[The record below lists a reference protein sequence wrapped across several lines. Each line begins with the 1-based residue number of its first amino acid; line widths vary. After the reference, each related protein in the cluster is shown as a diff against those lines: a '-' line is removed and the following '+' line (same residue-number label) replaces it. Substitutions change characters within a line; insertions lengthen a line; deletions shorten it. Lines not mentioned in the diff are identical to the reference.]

1 MTGKTVPPEL
11 RSRPQRAITASML
24 YSLVSCPHRVTMD
37 VYADPA
43 QRDPVNVFVEML
55 WERGSSV
62 ERERMAALDVPF
74 VDLQALTATEKTR
87 RTREAMAAG
96 APLIYGGRIEADDLL
111 GEPDLLRK
119 EGAGYVPGDIKSGAG
134 EEGGEDEGEDS
145 RLKKTYAVQLALY
158 MDILERSGLSAGR
171 RGFIWD
177 VHGAEVTYDMTVPR
191 PRMRREPASS
201 VTGIAAA

>member
-1 MTGKTVPPEL
+1 
-11 RSRPQRAITASML
+11 ML
-24 YSLVSCPHRVTMD
+24 IPLN
-37 VYADPA
+37 
-43 QRDPVNVFVEML
+43 DPVNAFVELL

-62 ERERMAALDVPF
+62 ERERMASLDVPF
-74 VDLQALTATEKTR
+74 VDLRAFTTTEKTR

-119 EGAGYVPGDIKSGAG
+119 EGVGYVPGDIKSGAG
-134 EEGGEDEGEDS
+134 EERGDDEGDDS

-158 MDILERSGLSAGR
+158 MDILERSGLSDGR

-177 VHGAEVTYDMTVPR
+177 VHMV
-191 PRMRREPASS
+191 RR
-201 VTGIAAA
+201 